1 MPIKEVL
8 QLHNPANTLLLYAA
22 VTGWRRHTM
31 KWLAPVLAVVLSVL
45 VFAVPAAAQ
54 YQITESVIGSGG
66 TNAAGGSYQ
75 MLGTI
80 GQPVIGVTEGTSYT
94 NEIGFWYMPGWI
106 LTGVAEDELP
116 LRTYF
121 GQNFPNPFN
130 PVTVIGYALAT
141 PAHVTIKVYDVSGR
155 EVRTLVDT
163 DMEPGRYQ
171 ETLDAAGLA
180 GGVYF
185 ARMTAGD
192 YTETKKLVLLK

>member
-1 MPIKEVL
+1 M
-8 QLHNPANTLLLYAA
+8 
-22 VTGWRRHTM
+22 RRF
-31 KWLAPVLAVVLSVL
+31 APVLAVVLSVL

-66 TNAAGGSYQ
+66 TNAAGGGYQ
-75 MLGTI
+75 MLGTV

-163 DMEPGRYQ
+163 DMKPGRYQ

>member
-1 MPIKEVL
+1 MR
-8 QLHNPANTLLLYAA
+8 
-22 VTGWRRHTM
+22 WF
-31 KWLAPVLAVVLSVL
+31 APVLAVLLSAL

-66 TNAAGGSYQ
+66 TNASGGSYQ
-75 MLGTI
+75 MLGTV
-80 GQPVIGVTEGTSYT
+80 GQPFIGVTEGPSFK

-106 LTGVAEDELP
+106 LTGIAEEELP

-130 PVTVIGYALAT
+130 PVTTIGYALAT
-141 PAHVTIKVYDVSGR
+141 PARVTIKVYDVSGR
-155 EVRTLVDT
+155 EVRTLVDA
-163 DMEPGRYQ
+163 DLEPGRYR
-171 ETLDAAGLA
+171 ETLNAAGLA

-185 ARMTAGD
+185 ARMTADD

>member
-1 MPIKEVL
+1 MK
-8 QLHNPANTLLLYAA
+8 QLAL
-22 VTGWRRHTM
+22 
-31 KWLAPVLAVVLSVL
+31 VLAALLTALVL
-45 VFAVPAAAQ
+45 VVPAAAQ
-54 YQITESVIGSGG
+54 YQINESVIGSGG
-66 TNAAGGSYQ
+66 TNATGGSYQ

-80 GQPVIGVTEGTSYT
+80 GQPVIGVTAGPSHT

-106 LTGVAEDELP
+106 LTGVAADELP

-130 PVTVIGYALAT
+130 PVTTIGYSLAT
-141 PAHVTIKVYDVSGR
+141 PGHVTIRVYDVSGR
-155 EVRTLVDT
+155 EVTTLVDKGM
-163 DMEPGRYQ
+163 DPGRYQ
-171 ETLDAAGLA
+171 VTLRADGLA

>member
-1 MPIKEVL
+1 MK
-8 QLHNPANTLLLYAA
+8 QLAL
-22 VTGWRRHTM
+22 
-31 KWLAPVLAVVLSVL
+31 VLAALLTALVL
-45 VFAVPAAAQ
+45 VVPAAAQ
-54 YQITESVIGSGG
+54 YQINESVIGSGG
-66 TNAAGGSYQ
+66 TNATGGSYQ
-75 MLGTI
+75 MLGAI
-80 GQPVIGVTEGTSYT
+80 GQPVIGVTAGPSHT

-106 LTGVAEDELP
+106 LTGVAADELP

-130 PVTVIGYALAT
+130 PVTTIGYALAT

-155 EVRTLVDT
+155 EVRTLVDA
-163 DMEPGRYQ
+163 DMEPGRYR

-185 ARMTAGD
+185 ARMTADD

>member
-1 MPIKEVL
+1 MKRFVPVV
-8 QLHNPANTLLLYAA
+8 HTLLA
-22 VTGWRRHTM
+22 V
-31 KWLAPVLAVVLSVL
+31 LL
-45 VFAVPAAAQ
+45 FALPSPAQ
-54 YQITESVIGSGG
+54 YQITESVVGSGG
-66 TNAAGGSYQ
+66 TDASGGSYQ

-80 GQPVIGVTEGTSYT
+80 GQPVIGVTGNPSYT

-106 LTGVAEDELP
+106 LTGVAADELP

-171 ETLDAAGLA
+171 ETLDAADLA

>member
-1 MPIKEVL
+1 MRWFATVL
-8 QLHNPANTLLLYAA
+8 VMLVAA
-22 VTGWRRHTM
+22 
-31 KWLAPVLAVVLSVL
+31 L

-54 YQITESVIGSGG
+54 YQINESVIGSGG
-66 TNAAGGSYQ
+66 TDASGGSYQ

-80 GQPVIGVTEGTSYT
+80 GQPVIGITAGTSYT

-116 LRTYF
+116 LRTHF

-130 PVTVIGYALAT
+130 PVTTIAYSLAM
-141 PAHVTIKVYDVSGR
+141 PAHVTIRVYDVSGR

-163 DMEPGRYQ
+163 DMEPGRYS
-171 ETLDAAGLA
+171 ETLDAVGLA

-185 ARMTAGD
+185 ARMTAD
-192 YTETKKLVLLK
+192 DFTETMKLVLLK

>member
-1 MPIKEVL
+1 
-8 QLHNPANTLLLYAA
+8 
-22 VTGWRRHTM
+22 M
-31 KWLAPVLAVVLSVL
+31 KWFAFAFAALTVALL
-45 VFAVPAAAQ
+45 VAVPAAAQ

-80 GQPVIGVTEGTSYT
+80 GQAVIGVTEGTSYK
-94 NEIGFWYMPGWI
+94 NEIGFWYTPGWI

-116 LRTYF
+116 LRTHF

-130 PVTVIGYALAT
+130 PVTTIAYGLAK
-141 PAHVTIKVYDVSGR
+141 PAHVTIRVYDVSGR

-163 DMEPGRYQ
+163 DLEPGRYQ

-192 YTETKKLVLLK
+192 FTETMKLVLLK

>member
-1 MPIKEVL
+1 MRMWGT
-8 QLHNPANTLLLYAA
+8 TLLAA
-22 VTGWRRHTM
+22 V
-31 KWLAPVLAVVLSVL
+31 AVLAL
-45 VFAVPAAAQ
+45 AVPALAE

-80 GQPVIGVTEGTSYT
+80 GQPAIGVTEGTSYT

-130 PVTVIGYALAT
+130 PVTTIGYSLAT

-163 DMEPGRYQ
+163 DMEPGRYS

>member
-1 MPIKEVL
+1 VVYAVIQKREEGVVK
-8 QLHNPANTLLLYAA
+8 QL
-22 VTGWRRHTM
+22 R
-31 KWLAPVLAVVLSVL
+31 PVLTALLTVLL
-45 VFAVPAAAQ
+45 FAVPAAAQ

-66 TNAAGGSYQ
+66 TNAAGGGYQ

-80 GQPVIGVTEGTSYT
+80 GQPVIGVTEGPSHR

-130 PVTVIGYALAT
+130 PVTTIGYSLAT
-141 PAHVTIKVYDVSGR
+141 PARVTIKVYDVSGR